1 MPDLI
6 EAAPAVLIPPD
17 ALGEPF
23 APGGREL
30 DYHGAIFGTR
40 WSLRVLRR
48 AGTDPAGD
56 AAFLASV
63 LRTCH
68 QVLELIDAQISLW
81 RPDSDIARFNRL
93 AAGERIALAQ
103 PISIVVQKALDIS
116 RETAGAFCP
125 GLYEAVDQWGFGASP
140 QDDPVAAGLA
150 HAHAH
155 AHAARQEA
163 CGTTLPQ
170 LAGDTLTKSEGF
182 ALDLNGIA
190 KGYAVDLLCDVVRS
204 HPETVSCLVEI
215 GGELKGVGT
224 RADGMPFWTDI
235 AANGDPDTASHRVAL
250 HGWACATSGVAER
263 FHERAGT
270 RFSHIIDPATLS
282 PTRTDLAAATVLDKE
297 CARADA
303 LATALMVMGSEEG
316 LSFANANAIACILT
330 PERQGKAVLSDALRD
345 WIEDE

>member
-1 MPDLI
+1 MPDLL
-6 EAAPAVLIPPD
+6 EAPPAVLIPPD
-17 ALGEPF
+17 VLGEPF

-40 WSLRVLRR
+40 WSLKVLRR
-48 AGTDPAGD
+48 AGTDPASD
-56 AAFLASV
+56 AAFLARV
-63 LRTCH
+63 LRASH
-68 QVLELIDAQISLW
+68 QVLDLIDAQMSLW
-81 RPDSDIARFNRL
+81 RSDSDIVLFNRL
-93 AAGERIALAQ
+93 ADGERLTLPQ
-103 PISIVVQKALDIS
+103 PFSIVVNKAFDIC
-116 RETAGAFCP
+116 RETGGVFCP
-125 GLYEAVDQWGFGASP
+125 GLHEAVEKWGFSAGE

-150 HAHAH
+150 HALDG
-155 AHAARQEA
+155 AARHGA
-163 CGTTLPQ
+163 CGTALPE
-170 LAGDTLTKSEGF
+170 LAGDALTKDEGF
-182 ALDLNGIA
+182 SLDLNGIA
-190 KGYAVDLLCDVVRS
+190 KGYAVDLLCDVIRS

-215 GGELKGVGT
+215 GGELKGFGT

-250 HGWACATSGVAER
+250 HGWACATSGATER

-297 CARADA
+297 CVRADA
-303 LATALMVMGSEEG
+303 LATALMVMDSKEG

-345 WIEDE
+345 WTEDE